1 VTAATEADDTL
12 ATPGPAFDPTTG
24 RLPVRGTD
32 ASGAFA
38 PGDTAPL
45 FP

>member
-1 VTAATEADDTL
+1 MTAATEADDTL
-12 ATPGPAFDPTTG
+12 ATPGPALDPTTG
-24 RLPVRGTD
+24 RLLLRGTD

-38 PGDTAPL
+38 LGYTAPL